1 MRAASLAKLTLVVG
15 VVKHWSLVTLA
26 LGIGLISVLIPFPRT
41 LGLQG
46 GRTWTVCT
54 QGCDF
59 VAIQQAIEAAS
70 PGDIIKV
77 EAGLYTENLVITKD
91 LSLTGVGPKQTV
103 VKALTSDKP
112 ILYVPGNSKV
122 RISIHGMAFVG
133 IPPSMASPLC
143 SGPEYHGR
151 CPVGIEVGGEAALT
165 LRWVR
170 LEDLQGGIWG
180 HDNSTA
186 RISSAEIRDP
196 GWYGLLLEG
205 TADFTIVDSAIS
217 SLNPRSDY
225 TSERYGVLMREDAR
239 SWMVGTR
246 ITGDYYSFVAI
257 KLEGRA
263 QATLEFGQIE
273 RNREGIRLH
282 DDARATILS
291 SAIMAHPGS
300 GIYAQ
305 DRAQFALNYSL
316 LALNSHGNASGAIRV
331 VNESKASLYKTTFI
345 LNGAG
350 IVVADS
356 AQVILNYNRLLRNL
370 WGVLL
375 YVTPCFFFAP
385 EQAKVTILGQG
396 NEIPGPNQE
405 DGNGDPLC
413 PADYPWP
420 PGFRK

>member
-1 MRAASLAKLTLVVG
+1 M
-15 VVKHWSLVTLA
+15 KHWGLARLA
-26 LGIGLISVLIPFPRT
+26 LVIGLISVLIHFPQA

-46 GRTWTVCT
+46 GCTWTVCA

-59 VAIQQAIEAAS
+59 ATIQQAIEAAH
-70 PGDIIKV
+70 PGDTIKI

-91 LSLTGVGPKQTV
+91 LSLIGVGPKQTV

-112 ILYVPGNSKV
+112 ILYVPGDNKV
-122 RISIHGMAFVG
+122 RISIHGMAFAG
-133 IPPSMASPLC
+133 IPRSMASPLC
-143 SGPEYHGR
+143 SGPENYGQ

-165 LRWVR
+165 LRWVH
-170 LEDLQGGIWG
+170 LEDLPGGIWG
-180 HDNSTA
+180 HGNSTA
-186 RISSAEIRDP
+186 RVSYTEIRNP

-205 TADFTIVDSAIS
+205 TADFTIGDSVINS
-217 SLNPRSDY
+217 SLNPGSDY
-225 TSERYGVLMREDAR
+225 TPERYGVLMRGDAR
-239 SWMVGTR
+239 LWMGATS
-246 ITGDYYSFVAI
+246 ITSNYNLVAI
-257 KLEGRA
+257 KLESQT
-263 QATLEFGQIE
+263 QATIEFGQIE

-282 DDARATILS
+282 DDARATILN
-291 SAIMAHPGS
+291 SAIMASPGS

-316 LALNSHGNASGAIRV
+316 LALNSHGNASGAVRV
-331 VNESKASLYKTTFI
+331 VHESKASLYKTNLI

-350 IVVADS
+350 IVAADS

-375 YVTPCFFFAP
+375 YVKPCFLFAP

-396 NEIPGPNQE
+396 NEIPARKDNPE
-405 DGNGDPLC
+405 DGNIEPLC
-413 PADYPWP
+413 PPDYPWP

>member
-1 MRAASLAKLTLVVG
+1 M
-15 VVKHWSLVTLA
+15 KHLSLVTLA
-26 LGIGLISVLIPFPRT
+26 LMIGLASVIIPFTQT

-46 GRTWTVCT
+46 GRTWTVCA

-59 VAIQQAIEAAS
+59 AAIQQAIETAH

-91 LSLTGVGPKQTV
+91 LSLIGVGPKQTV
-103 VKALTSDKP
+103 VKALTLDKP
-112 ILYVPGNSKV
+112 ILYVPGDSKV
-122 RISIHGMAFVG
+122 RISVHDMAFVG
-133 IPPSMASPLC
+133 IPHSTASLPC
-143 SGPEYHGR
+143 SGLEYHGQ
-151 CPVGIEVGGEAALT
+151 CPVGIEVGGKAALT
-165 LRWVR
+165 LKWVF

-180 HDNSTA
+180 HGHSTA
-186 RISSAEIRDP
+186 RVSSTEIRDP
-196 GWYGLLLEG
+196 DWYGLLLEG
-205 TADFTIVDSAIS
+205 TADFTIVDSAINS
-217 SLNPRSDY
+217 NLNPGSDY
-225 TSERYGVLMREDAR
+225 TPERYGVLMRGDAR
-239 SWMVGTR
+239 LWMGATS
-246 ITGDYYSFVAI
+246 ITSNYNFVAM
-257 KLEGRA
+257 KLEGRT

-282 DDARATILS
+282 DDARATILN
-291 SAIMAHPGS
+291 SAIMASPGS

-305 DRAQFALNYSL
+305 DRAQFVLNYSL

-331 VNESKASLYKTTFI
+331 VNESKASLYKTNLI

-356 AQVILNYNRLLRNL
+356 AQAILNYNRLLKNL

-375 YVTPCFFFAP
+375 YVKPCFIFAP

-405 DGNGDPLC
+405 DGNMIDLC

-420 PGFRK
+420 PRFRK

>member
-1 MRAASLAKLTLVVG
+1 M
-15 VVKHWSLVTLA
+15 KHWGLRTLA
-26 LGIGLISVLIPFPRT
+26 FVIGLVSGIVPFPQT
-41 LGLQG
+41 LGVQG

-59 VAIQQAIEAAS
+59 ATIQQAIEAAH
-70 PGDIIKV
+70 PGDEIKI
-77 EAGLYTENLVITKD
+77 EAGVYTENLVIRKD
-91 LSLTGVGPKQTV
+91 LSLLGAGPKQTV
-103 VKALTSDKP
+103 VKAIDPDKP
-112 ILYVPGNSKV
+112 ILHVPGDSKV

-133 IPPSMASPLC
+133 IPHSTASAPC
-143 SGPEYHGR
+143 SGLEYHGQ

-180 HDNSTA
+180 HDNSIA
-186 RISSAEIRDP
+186 RISFTEIRDP
-196 GWYGLLLEG
+196 RWYGLLLEG
-205 TADFTIVDSAIS
+205 TADFTIVDSAINS
-217 SLNPRSDY
+217 NLNPGSDY
-225 TSERYGVLMREDAR
+225 TPERYGVLMREDAR
-239 SWMVGTR
+239 LRMVGTS
-246 ITGDYYSFVAI
+246 IMSNYNFVAI
-257 KLEGRA
+257 KLEGRT

-282 DDARATILS
+282 DDARVTILH
-291 SAIMAHPGS
+291 SAIVAHSGT

-305 DRAQFALNYSL
+305 DRAQFVLNYSL
-316 LALNSHGNASGAIRV
+316 LALNSHGGGIAIRV
-331 VNESKASLYKTTFI
+331 VNESKASLYKTDLI

-356 AQVILNYNRLLRNL
+356 ATIILNYNRLLRNL

-375 YVTPCFFFAP
+375 YVKPCFIFAP

-405 DGNGDPLC
+405 DGNMIVDLC

>member
-1 MRAASLAKLTLVVG
+1 MR
-15 VVKHWSLVTLA
+15 HWSLVTLA
-26 LGIGLISVLIPFPRT
+26 LVIGLVSVIIPFPQT

-59 VAIQQAIEAAS
+59 AAIQQAIETAH

-91 LSLTGVGPKQTV
+91 LSLIGVGPKQTV
-103 VKALTSDKP
+103 VKALTPDKP
-112 ILYVPGNSKV
+112 ILYVPGDSEV
-122 RISIHGMAFVG
+122 RISVHGMAFVG
-133 IPPSMASPLC
+133 IPHSTASPPC
-143 SGPEYHGR
+143 SGLEYHGK
-151 CPVGIEVGGEAALT
+151 CPVGIEVGGKAALA
-165 LRWVR
+165 LKWVL

-180 HDNSTA
+180 HDHSTA
-186 RISSAEIRDP
+186 RVSSTEIRDP
-196 GWYGLLLEG
+196 DWYGLLLEG
-205 TADFTIVDSAIS
+205 TADFTIADSVIN
-217 SLNPRSDY
+217 SLNPRSD

-239 SWMVGTR
+239 LRMGATS
-246 ITGDYYSFVAI
+246 ITSDYNFLAI
-257 KLEGRA
+257 KLEGRT
-263 QATLEFGQIE
+263 QATIEFGQIE

-282 DDARATILS
+282 DDARATILN
-291 SAIMAHPGS
+291 SAIMAHSGT

-305 DRAQFALNYSL
+305 DRAQFVLNYSL
-316 LALNSHGNASGAIRV
+316 LALNSHGGGTAIRV
-331 VNESKASLYKTTFI
+331 VNESKASLYKTNLI

-356 AQVILNYNRLLRNL
+356 ATVILNYNRLLRNL

-375 YVTPCFFFAP
+375 YVKPCFIFAP

-405 DGNGDPLC
+405 DGNMIVDLC
-413 PADYPWP
+413 PLDYPWP